1 MKMPKAPWKCHES
14 AMKVPWIC
22 HQSAVWWQ
30 IHGTLMA
37 LSTKQSSKQCRFMA
51 FSWHFTLETIF
62 SSFDRWSKSTTNSKR
77 NIPIVL
83 PLIQKYGWLTYPL
96 IWVVV
101 SNIFYF
107 HPYLGGWS
115 NLTNIFEMGWNHQ
128 LVIDW
133 LTCLV
138 IPPQKNTSWP
148 TNSSVFWGCCTGSR
162 GCWHYSCGEA
172 FRELKRG
179 GFLREITGTLL
190 KYIYKYIYICIY
202 TSPEIIWSL

>member
-1 MKMPKAPWKCHES
+1 MVVSNILYFHPYLNIALAVDVSYNPIFWSKKKHKNFDQLEKPSMNIISKEKNHWRQIDRHKQDKTNYNNFEIGFRVKCHENAESALKVPWKRHES
-14 AMKVPWIC
+14 AMNL

-107 HPYLGGWS
+107 HPLPGGM
-115 NLTNIFEMGWNHQ
+115 IQF
-128 LVIDW
+128 D
-133 LTCLV
+133 
-138 IPPQKNTSWP
+138 
-148 TNSSVFWGCCTGSR
+148 
-162 GCWHYSCGEA
+162 
-172 FRELKRG
+172 
-179 GFLREITGTLL
+179 
-190 KYIYKYIYICIY
+190 
-202 TSPEIIWSL
+202 